1 MAADQVYSLLFQSR
15 DTSSSLYILF
25 GGIVDP
31 AASRID
37 RFEVVAVGNSELIN
51 IPLSGTT
58 FKDVGNICQK
68 IKYEGK
74 QLKNLTNKLQE
85 LFQTSGRSD
94 DFMEQL
100 IHYINKRED
109 EKIRY
114 LINQI
119 GNQAMGNSKPDI
131 QLWYGLIDRSKIDE
145 VGTSRQSIETLEQ
158 EETSPEISSEE
169 SAPVIPIGGPPTG
182 IDASIPANA
191 TRVQFK
197 FILSPVSG
205 IPVNQLRPGDQIVV
219 QLIGNDPTTMG
230 IIDGMKLKTEDGTIK
245 PVPATVVATE
255 NKGVENETIVKI
267 GTDVFGK
274 IYEEENSVKVR
285 PYTGEKPISRSGGGS
300 TSSVSSASMEAG
312 ESSLLLTVLIAL
324 GVVGIGMVAVFVFLF

>member
-1 MAADQVYSLLFQSR
+1 MPSEQVYSLLFQSR
-15 DTSSSLYILF
+15 DGASSLYILF

-31 AASRID
+31 VSSRID

-58 FKDVGNICQK
+58 FKDVTNVCQK

-85 LFQTSGRSD
+85 LFSNSGRSD

-109 EKIRY
+109 DKIKY
-114 LINQI
+114 LVNQI
-119 GNQAMGNSKPDI
+119 QNQAMGNSKPDI
-131 QLWYGLIDRSKIDE
+131 SLWYSLIDRDKIDE
-145 VGTSRQSIETLEQ
+145 AGSGKSAFETLD
-158 EETSPEISSEE
+158 SEE
-169 SAPVIPIGGPPTG
+169 SQEDSAPEETPVIPIGVPTG
-182 IDASIPANA
+182 IDASIPPTAA
-191 TRVQFK
+191 RVQFK

-205 IPVNQLRPGDQIVV
+205 IPVNQLKPGDQIVV
-219 QLIGNDPTTMG
+219 QLTGSDPTTMG
-230 IIDGMKLKTEDGTIK
+230 IIDSMKLKTEDGSIK
-245 PVPATVVATE
+245 PIPATVVATE

-267 GTDVFGK
+267 GNDVFGK
-274 IYEEENSVKVR
+274 IYEEENSIKVR
-285 PYTGEKPISRSGGGS
+285 LYTGEKPVSKSSGSNTS
-300 TSSVSSASMEAG
+300 TASSASLEAG

-324 GVVGIGMVAVFVFLF
+324 GVVGIGMIAIFVFLL

>member
-1 MAADQVYSLLFQSR
+1 MPSEQVYSLLFQSR
-15 DTSSSLYILF
+15 DTTSSLYILF

-31 AASRID
+31 VASRIE

-51 IPLSGTT
+51 IPLSGAT
-58 FKDVGNICQK
+58 FKDITNVCQK

-114 LINQI
+114 LINQV
-119 GNQAMGNSKPDI
+119 GNQAMGNTKPDI
-131 QLWYGLIDRSKIDE
+131 SLWYSLVDRDKIE
-145 VGTSRQSIETLEQ
+145 EAGSSRPSFETLDA
-158 EETSPEISSEE
+158 EEAPAVVPDE
-169 SAPVIPIGGPPTG
+169 APVIPVGVPTG
-182 IDASIPANA
+182 VDANIPANA
-191 TRVQFK
+191 TRIQFK

-219 QLIGNDPTTMG
+219 QLIGSDPATLG
-230 IIDGMKLKTEDGTIK
+230 IIDVMKLKMEDGSIK
-245 PVPATVVATE
+245 PVPATIVATE
-255 NKGVENETIVKI
+255 NKGVENETVIKI
-267 GTDVFGK
+267 GNDIFGK
-274 IYEEENSVKVR
+274 IYEEENSIKVR
-285 PYTGEKPISRSGGGS
+285 PYTGEKPAAAKGS
-300 TSSVSSASMEAG
+300 TSSASAASSASLEAG

>member
-1 MAADQVYSLLFQSR
+1 MPSEQVYSLLFQSR
-15 DTSSSLYILF
+15 DGASSLYILF

-31 AASRID
+31 VSSRID

-51 IPLSGTT
+51 VPLSGTT
-58 FKDVGNICQK
+58 FKDVTNICQK

-85 LFQTSGRSD
+85 LFQNSGRSD

-119 GNQAMGNSKPDI
+119 QNQAMGNSKPDI
-131 QLWYGLIDRSKIDE
+131 SLWYSLIDRDKIE
-145 VGTSRQSIETLEQ
+145 EAGSGKTSFETLDSA
-158 EETSPEISSEE
+158 EEVHEE
-169 SAPVIPIGGPPTG
+169 SAPEELPTIPIGVPTG
-182 IDASIPANA
+182 IDASIPPTAS
-191 TRVQFK
+191 RVQFK

-205 IPVNQLRPGDQIVV
+205 IPVNQLKPGDQIVV
-219 QLIGNDPTTMG
+219 QLIGNDPTTLG
-230 IIDGMKLKTEDGTIK
+230 IIDSMKLKTEDGSIK
-245 PVPATVVATE
+245 PIPATVVATE

-267 GTDVFGK
+267 GNDVFGK
-274 IYEEENSVKVR
+274 IYEEENSIKVR
-285 PYTGEKPISRSGGGS
+285 LYTGEKPVSKSGGP
-300 TSSVSSASMEAG
+300 SSASSTSNASLEAG

-324 GVVGIGMVAVFVFLF
+324 GVVGIGMIAIFVFLL

>member
-1 MAADQVYSLLFQSR
+1 MPSEQVYSLLFQSR
-15 DTSSSLYILF
+15 DSTSSLYILF

-31 AASRID
+31 VSSRID

-58 FKDVGNICQK
+58 FKDITNVCQK

-85 LFQTSGRSD
+85 LFQNSGRSD

-109 EKIRY
+109 DKIKY

-119 GNQAMGNSKPDI
+119 QNQAMGNSKPDI
-131 QLWYGLIDRSKIDE
+131 SLWYSLIDRDKIDE
-145 VGTSRQSIETLEQ
+145 AGSGKSSFETLDSEEAQ
-158 EETSPEISSEE
+158 EESSQEE
-169 SAPVIPIGGPPTG
+169 APTIPIGVPTG
-182 IDASIPANA
+182 IDATIPPTAS
-191 TRVQFK
+191 RVQFK

-205 IPVNQLRPGDQIVV
+205 IPVNQLKPGDQIVV
-219 QLIGNDPTTMG
+219 QLTGSDPTTMG
-230 IIDGMKLKTEDGTIK
+230 IIDSMKLKTEDGSIK
-245 PVPATVVATE
+245 PIPATVVATE
-255 NKGVENETIVKI
+255 NKGVENETVVKI
-267 GTDVFGK
+267 GNDVFGK
-274 IYEEENSVKVR
+274 IYEEENSIKVR
-285 PYTGEKPISRSGGGS
+285 LYTGEKPVSKSGGS
-300 TSSVSSASMEAG
+300 NVSATSNASLEAG

-324 GVVGIGMVAVFVFLF
+324 GVVGIGMIAIFVFLL

>member
-1 MAADQVYSLLFQSR
+1 MPSEQVYSLLFQSR
-15 DTSSSLYILF
+15 DSTSSLYILF

-31 AASRID
+31 VSSRID

-51 IPLSGTT
+51 VPLSGTT
-58 FKDVGNICQK
+58 FKDITNVCQK

-85 LFQTSGRSD
+85 LFQNSGRSD

-109 EKIRY
+109 DKIKY

-131 QLWYGLIDRSKIDE
+131 SLWYSLIGRDKIDE
-145 VGTSRQSIETLEQ
+145 VGSGKSSFETLDQ
-158 EETSPEISSEE
+158 EEEQHE
-169 SAPVIPIGGPPTG
+169 SVPDEAPIIPIGTPTG
-182 IDASIPANA
+182 IDASIPATA
-191 TRVQFK
+191 SRVQFK

-205 IPVNQLRPGDQIVV
+205 IPVNQLKPGDQIVV
-219 QLIGNDPTTMG
+219 QLTGNDPTTMG
-230 IIDGMKLKTEDGTIK
+230 IIDSMKLKTEDGTIK
-245 PVPATVVATE
+245 PIPATVVATE
-255 NKGVENETIVKI
+255 NKGVENETVVKI
-267 GTDVFGK
+267 GNDVFGK
-274 IYEEENSVKVR
+274 IYEEENSIKVR
-285 PYTGEKPISRSGGGS
+285 LYTGEKPVAK
-300 TSSVSSASMEAG
+300 SSVSAASSSSSLEAG

-324 GVVGIGMVAVFVFLF
+324 GVVGIGMIAIFVFLF